1 MRRGTSA
8 AAWLLAVFVLA
19 LIPTA
24 ASAHPDEAGELYVP
38 WAEKV
43 GKQRSVQFMQGSSA
57 RASALEAPVTGT
69 RNMNLVGNSDKDG
82 TINSDLAFW
91 GNLAYSGNYGGF

>member
-8 AAWLLAVFVLA
+8 AAWLLAVLA
-19 LIPTA
+19 LALAPGVA
-24 ASAHPDEAGELYVP
+24 GAHPSEAGELYVP

-57 RASALEAPVTGT
+57 APRRSRRPRRAAAT
-69 RNMNLVGNSDKDG
+69 
-82 TINSDLAFW
+82 
-91 GNLAYSGNYGGF
+91 